1 MTTRGGDGR
10 GVLLVEDDDLQARLY
25 RTMLRQHPDYWDERS
40 TDEKDE
46 LAATI
51 ETADTLECGRTAL
64 EDASEPFDLVLLDLN
79 LPDSSGL
86 ETLNAVLEVAKATPV
101 VVLTGMSDARIGR
114 EAVERGAQDYL
125 MKDHVTPRLLSQTV
139 AYAIERRSQTNKLER
154 QRRELAVLHW
164 LVRQEIRDDATIV
177 LGWAAELEP
186 SGPEEERTVSRIVE
200 AGERIVELTESVGA
214 TVQALEESQP
224 ALTAVDLG
232 FVLEEEIERLE
243 RRNDCEVMLDRPDG
257 EIPVRADR
265 FLNIVVRNLLTSA
278 VAPDG
283 GSDGEVRVSVQ
294 CDRDAD
300 RTVEL
305 AVSDVEVGL
314 GSANRDRIT
323 NRGHTAIGSGSDVG
337 LYLVRTFVD
346 RYDGRL
352 KIEEEVNGQ
361 SGTTIRVHL
370 RSPICV

>member
-64 EDASEPFDLVLLDLN
+64 EHASEPFDLVLLDLN

-101 VVLTGMSDARIGR
+101 VVLTGTNDAKIGR

-125 MKDHVTPRLLSQTV
+125 MKEHVTPRLLSQTV
-139 AYAIERRSQTNKLER
+139 AYAIERRSQTNELER

-164 LVRQEIRDDATIV
+164 LVRQEIRDDATVV

-214 TVQALEESQP
+214 MVQALEESRP
-224 ALTAVDLG
+224 ALTAVDLND
-232 FVLEEEIERLE
+232 VLEEEIERLE
-243 RRNDCEVMLDRPDG
+243 SRNDCEVTLDRPAG
-257 EIPVRADR
+257 ESPVRADQ
-265 FLNIVVRNLLTSA
+265 FLNLVVRNLLTSA
-278 VAPDG
+278 VATDG
-283 GSDGEVRVSVQ
+283 RSDGEVRVAVRS
-294 CDRDAD
+294 DPDAD
-300 RTVEL
+300 RGVEL
-305 AVSDVEVGL
+305 AVSDTDAELPPAGRERV
-314 GSANRDRIT
+314 AD
-323 NRGHTAIGSGSDVG
+323 RGHTANGSDIG

-352 KIEEEVNGQ
+352 EIEEGVNGK

-370 RSPICV
+370 RCPT